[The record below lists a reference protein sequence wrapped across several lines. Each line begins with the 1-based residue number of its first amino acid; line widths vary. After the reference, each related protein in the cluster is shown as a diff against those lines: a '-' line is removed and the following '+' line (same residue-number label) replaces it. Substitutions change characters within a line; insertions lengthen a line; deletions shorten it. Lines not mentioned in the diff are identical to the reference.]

1 MSRLTRQEQVAL
13 WILLLLLVGGAAGR
27 YWIRHLPPDRAAA
40 SARP

>member
-1 MSRLTRQEQVAL
+1 MSRLTREEQVAL

-27 YWIRHLPPDRAAA
+27 YWIRHLPTSPATA